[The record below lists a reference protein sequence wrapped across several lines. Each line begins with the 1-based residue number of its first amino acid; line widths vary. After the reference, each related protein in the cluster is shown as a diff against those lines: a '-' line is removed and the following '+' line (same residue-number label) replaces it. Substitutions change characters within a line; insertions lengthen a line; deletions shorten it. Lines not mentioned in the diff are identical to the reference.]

1 MNEGEFW
8 NNLDSLVDKKN
19 PVSKEAGKKEIE
31 RVGTWLQE
39 ISELDEGTKAL
50 KNQHRYAVYVSCMT
64 IKSKNTKLSIAHKE
78 KQLEN
83 LFNLCCIKKNP
94 IVAI

>member
-50 KNQHRYAVYVSCMT
+50 KNQQRYAVAVSCMT
-64 IKSKNTKLSIAHKE
+64 IKSNERVFMQKHKT
-78 KQLEN
+78 
-83 LFNLCCIKKNP
+83 FNCS
-94 IVAI
+94 

>member
-39 ISELDEGTKAL
+39 ISELDEVTKSS
-50 KNQHRYAVYVSCMT
+50 KNQQRYAVNVSCMT
-64 IKSKNTKLSIAHKE
+64 IKCNQRIFMQKKTKLSIAHKQE
-78 KQLEN
+78 QLET
-83 LFNLCCIKKNP
+83 LYNLCC
-94 IVAI
+94 V